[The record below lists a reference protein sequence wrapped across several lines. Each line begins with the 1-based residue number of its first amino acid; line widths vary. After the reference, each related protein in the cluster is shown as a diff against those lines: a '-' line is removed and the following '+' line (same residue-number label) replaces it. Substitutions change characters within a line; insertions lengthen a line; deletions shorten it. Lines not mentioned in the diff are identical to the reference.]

1 MKKIKDIITL
11 EQVLEARRE
20 GLIEATEQHN
30 SEYWQGHYEGELSMV
45 EYLLNRI
52 KIGE

>member
-20 GLIEATEQHN
+20 GLIEATEQRCAIAVL
-30 SEYWQGHYEGELSMV
+30 GG
-45 EYLLNRI
+45 
-52 KIGE
+52 KK